1 MNRGE
6 GKIHH
11 LDLRRVKRTNV
22 PEVVFAKFKDDNSLI
37 KVIDG
42 LLKVNGKVLVT
53 KCSSEQLVI
62 LKRKYGKQLRRYDEI
77 SGTAVVSTKALK
89 RPSKPQGSVMV
100 ISAGT
105 SDHFVAEE
113 AAISAEFLGLK
124 VYRYYDCGV
133 AGIHRI
139 EGAIKILQK
148 ENIDTIIV
156 VAGMEGALPSIISG
170 LVKQPLIAVPT
181 SVGYGV
187 SFDGVAALLTMLNSC
202 SPGISVVNIDN
213 GFGAA
218 ACAYKMIKWMR
229 EKHD

>member
-6 GKIHH
+6 GESHH
-11 LDLRRVKRTNV
+11 LDLGRVDRTNV

-37 KVIDG
+37 KAIDG
-42 LLKVNGKVLVT
+42 LLEVNGKVLVT
-53 KCSSEQLVI
+53 KCSNEQLG
-62 LKRKYGKQLRRYDEI
+62 LLRKKYGKQLRKSDEI
-77 SGTAVVSTKALK
+77 SGTAIVSKKTLK
-89 RPSKPQGSVMV
+89 RPSEPQGSVMV

-124 VYRYYDCGV
+124 VYRHYDCGV

-139 EGAIKILQK
+139 EGALKILKTQ
-148 ENIDTIIV
+148 EIDTTIV

-170 LVKQPLIAVPT
+170 LVKQPMIAVPT

-187 SFDGVAALLTMLNSC
+187 SFNGVAALLSMLNSC